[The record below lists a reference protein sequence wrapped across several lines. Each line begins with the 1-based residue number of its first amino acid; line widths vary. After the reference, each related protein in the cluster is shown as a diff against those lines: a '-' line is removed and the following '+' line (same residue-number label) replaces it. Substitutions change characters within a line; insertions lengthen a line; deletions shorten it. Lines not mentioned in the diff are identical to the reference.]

1 MSAQTGWRWCD
12 KCQGMFFSEN
22 PSHGVCAADN
32 HPRDD
37 HASGHYVI
45 QFGDAVAGAQGHWFD
60 PKVPQES
67 PDPLARYNSPGLA
80 SSKYSSAWTGF
91 WTVIFAS
98 EAAQVSRERL
108 ICGNRN

>member
-32 HPRDD
+32 YPRDD

-67 PDPLARYNSPGLA
+67 QIAGAIQFAGPCIVEILLCLDRFLDSHFRFRSCA
-80 SSKYSSAWTGF
+80 S
-91 WTVIFAS
+91 
-98 EAAQVSRERL
+98 L
-108 ICGNRN
+108 

>member
-32 HPRDD
+32 YPRDD

-67 PDPLARYNSPGLA
+67 QIRWRDTIRRALHRRNTPLPGPVFGQSFSLPKLRK
-80 SSKYSSAWTGF
+80 S
-91 WTVIFAS
+91 
-98 EAAQVSRERL
+98 L
-108 ICGNRN
+108 GNA